1 MAEHEQESNV
11 EETMDQEVEDI
22 LEVSR
27 KLRLLIKRWL
37 DDLPWEEDD
46 GDNS

>member
-1 MAEHEQESNV
+1 MTEHEQESDV
-11 EETMDQEVEDI
+11 EETTDQEVEDI

-27 KLRLLIKRWL
+27 KLRLLIRRWL
-37 DDLPWEEDD
+37 DDLPWEEEN

>member
-1 MAEHEQESNV
+1 MAECEQESNV
-11 EETMDQEVEDI
+11 EEATDQEVEDI

-27 KLRLLIKRWL
+27 KLRLLIRRWL
-37 DDLPWEEDD
+37 DDLPWEEEN

>member
-1 MAEHEQESNV
+1 MTERGQESNV

-27 KLRLLIKRWL
+27 KLRLLIRRWL
-37 DDLPWEEDD
+37 DDLPWEEEN